1 MCTLDKKKIINLL
14 LTLRLL
20 RKYYSHAFNLDKK
33 VDKDYLE
40 LVDDLID
47 LKEVQYMKKNIQ
59 HSDIT
64 TFEHTL
70 CVSYIAYKICKILG
84 WNFKAA
90 ARAGLLHDLV
100 YYDWHDPDPSHRFHG
115 YRHPGFAVANAKEI
129 TELSDVEEDIIQRH
143 MWPLTPTP
151 PRFKES
157 WVVTLVD
164 KYCATKETMR
174 KYKKQPENY
183 RSET

>member
-1 MCTLDKKKIINLL
+1 MDKKRIIKLIIA
-14 LTLRLL
+14 LRLL
-20 RKYYSHAFNLDKK
+20 RKYYEHAFNLDREI
-33 VDKDYLE
+33 DADYLA
-40 LVDDLID
+40 LVDDLLD

-70 CVSYIAYKICKILG
+70 CVSYIAYKLCKILD
-84 WNFKAA
+84 WNFRAA

-100 YYDWHDPDPSHRFHG
+100 YYDWHKPDPSHRLHG
-115 YRHPGFAVANAKEI
+115 YRHPGFALKNAKEI
-129 TELSDVEEDIIQRH
+129 TTLSNVEEDIINRH

-151 PRFKES
+151 PRYREA

-174 KYKKQPENY
+174 KFEFQPKNY
-183 RSET
+183 RRDY

>member
-1 MCTLDKKKIINLL
+1 MDKKRIIELIIA
-14 LTLRLL
+14 LRLL
-20 RKYYSHAFNLDKK
+20 RKYYEHAFNLDREI
-33 VDKDYLE
+33 DADYLA
-40 LVDDLID
+40 LVDDLLD

-70 CVSYIAYKICKILG
+70 CVSYIAYKLCKIL
-84 WNFKAA
+84 
-90 ARAGLLHDLV
+90 
-100 YYDWHDPDPSHRFHG
+100 DWHKPDPSHRLHG
-115 YRHPGFAVANAKEI
+115 YRHPGFALKNAKEI
-129 TELSDVEEDIIQRH
+129 TTLSSVEEDIINRH

-151 PRFKES
+151 PRYREA

-174 KYKKQPENY
+174 KFEFQPENY
-183 RSET
+183 RRDY

>member
-1 MCTLDKKKIINLL
+1 MEKNKIIKLIL
-14 LTLRLL
+14 AIRFL
-20 RKYYSHAFNLDKK
+20 RKYYAHAFNLDK
-33 VDKDYLE
+33 DNDADYME
-40 LVDDLID
+40 LVGDLLD

-70 CVSYIAYKICKILG
+70 CVSYIAYKLCKILG

-115 YRHPGFAVANAKEI
+115 YRHPGFALKNAREL
-129 TELSDVEEDIIQRH
+129 TELSKLEEDIIHRH

-151 PRFKES
+151 PRFRES

-174 KYKKQPENY
+174 KFKKYPENY
-183 RSET
+183 RSDP